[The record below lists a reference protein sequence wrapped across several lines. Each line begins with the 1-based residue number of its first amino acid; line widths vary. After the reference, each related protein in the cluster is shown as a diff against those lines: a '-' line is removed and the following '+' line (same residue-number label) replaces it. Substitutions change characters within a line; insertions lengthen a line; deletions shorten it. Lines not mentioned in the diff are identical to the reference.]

1 MPSIKDIYSRQ
12 AHFQQQYYNGQVN
25 RFLPFLR
32 RVAKGLRAELLKTNT
47 VTSQARIDAK
57 LKFVE
62 NLVNTEFSAYTDE
75 IFEQVDLF
83 AVSEAAFVGET
94 VSTVSGVSFVLP
106 SETQLVSAVNARP
119 FNNKLLKNYLKAFSK
134 EQAKAV
140 SNAVSI
146 GFFQGQTTP
155 EIIRDVIGTK
165 SQGFKDGIL
174 NVSRSSAERMVRT
187 SLSHTSA
194 VARNKSYE
202 DNEDL
207 TPYYEWVSTL
217 DGNTSDICKKR
228 DGNVYKV
235 GKGKLPPAHFNCR
248 STTAPLFKE
257 DVTKV
262 NVSEKNQTGLMKKP
276 QGGTRASIDGQVS
289 ADLEYGDW
297 LKRQSKAFQVEVL
310 GKQKAELFRK
320 GGLTIDKFIN
330 NKEKTL
336 TLDELKS
343 KYPLSWAKAFD

>member
-1 MPSIKDIYSRQ
+1 MPTIKDVYSRK
-12 AHFQQQYYNGQVN
+12 AHFNEQYYNGQVN

-146 GFFQGQTTP
+146 GFYEGQTTP
-155 EIIRDVIGTK
+155 EIVRGIIGTK
-165 SQGFKDGIL
+165 SQNFKNGTL
-174 NVSRSSAERMVRT
+174 NVSRTSAETMVRT
-187 SLSHTSA
+187 ALSHTSA

-207 TPYYEWVSTL
+207 IPYYEWVSTL
-217 DGNTSDICKKR
+217 DGKTSPICRSR
-228 DGNVYKV
+228 DGKV
-235 GKGKLPPAHFNCR
+235 WRVGEGPLPPAHFNCR
-248 STTAPLFKE
+248 STTAPLFKD
-257 DVTKV
+257 DVKV
-262 NVSEKNQTGLMKKP
+262 VNGKLIKQDQS
-276 QGGTRASIDGQVS
+276 GTRASIDGQVS
-289 ADLEYGDW
+289 ADLSYNDW
-297 LKRQSKAFQVEVL
+297 LKRQSKAFQVDVL

-320 GGLTIDKFIN
+320 GNLTMDQFVN
-330 NKEKTL
+330 NKGQEL
-336 TLDELKS
+336 TLDQLEA
-343 KYPLSWAKAFD
+343 KYPTAWGKAEV